1 MTFEDATSF
10 QDRRTCLPVLRRRT
24 WSPWPRRRGSCSRWA
39 GTPHTASP
47 PPSTWV
53 RFLNTSPFRNAKSIE
68 INQSFIPG
76 NARPYC
82 RDVHICVAGCEGVRD
97 EVDNRDFPT
106 FYKVKTYICR
116 LSKGQKRTIEKS
128 FKRASLNYNKNSV
141 FGNVICCDVCCL
153 FVSPLTRLPCK
164 LNWIWEMNTL
174 NK

>member
-68 INQSFIPG
+68 INQSIIPG

-82 RDVHICVAGCEGVRD
+82 RDVYVSRD
-97 EVDNRDFPT
+97 ARESGMRSIIEIFPHFKSEVLQGENIHMQAVKGTKKDNR
-106 FYKVKTYICR
+106 KV
-116 LSKGQKRTIEKS
+116 
-128 FKRASLNYNKNSV
+128 
-141 FGNVICCDVCCL
+141 L
-153 FVSPLTRLPCK
+153 FES
-164 LNWIWEMNTL
+164 IFD
-174 NK
+174 